1 MSYLQGTLNKAS
13 RKMIFYQG
21 AIYPEYANSPLYP
34 IGYKFYGEIGT
45 GMISA
50 GMGGGEMGSLSVGSS
65 VMPQIV
71 WILDSNFNRTNK
83 FFLRNDV
90 TVMPVAALTR
100 KKSGNQSAFSGFYNL
115 NIDTDW
121 PVEFAYLN
129 PKSLREVCGNQPLG
143 TSTIVCL
150 WDCSKSRNAGK
161 DCCVKRRTRSQE
173 IANWNNCKAN
183 WQASQTAAG
192 EELVQI
198 DTPGGGTGGVGQI
211 DTPGGGTGGVGQT
224 DTSGGGTGAQP
235 DAGSGPQAREP
246 QKTNIWIWVGSI
258 AAFLILV
265 LIIVLLLN
273 RK

>member
-1 MSYLQGTLNKAS
+1 MVYLQGTLNKAS
-13 RKMIFYQG
+13 IKMVVYRRKIH
-21 AIYPEYANSPLYP
+21 PEYRNSQLYP
-34 IGYKFYGEIGT
+34 VGYKFYGEIGT
-45 GMISA
+45 VMISA
-50 GMGGGEMGSLSVGSS
+50 GIGVTVGHFAAGSS
-65 VMPQIV
+65 EMLQIV

-192 EELVQI
+192 A
-198 DTPGGGTGGVGQI
+198 GGGQTDILTPV

-224 DTSGGGTGAQP
+224 DTSGGGTGTQP
-235 DAGSGPQAREP
+235 NAGSEPQAREQ

-258 AAFLILV
+258 GGAILFLFLIILV
-265 LIIVLLLN
+265 ISLLKN

>member
-1 MSYLQGTLNKAS
+1 MLYLQGTLNKAS
-13 RKMIFYQG
+13 KKRIFYQG

-192 EELVQI
+192 A
-198 DTPGGGTGGVGQI
+198 GGGQTDILTPV

-224 DTSGGGTGAQP
+224 DTSGGGTGTQP
-235 DAGSGPQAREP
+235 NAGSEPQAREQ

-258 AAFLILV
+258 GGAILFLFLIILV
-265 LIIVLLLN
+265 ISLLKN